1 MPCRR
6 TFAAAFRAF
15 ARYQGR
21 LHGTGYPSSRM
32 SSIFPNSRARPTAA
46 DVLVVGCGNVLRGDD
61 GAGPECVRLLVE
73 AGLPPGVIAID
84 AGTSGADVVLSMRG
98 ADRVIL
104 VDACRSGRPP
114 GSLLSLSAAELA
126 EIPSTGPLDIHAFRW
141 IDAARLTRAL
151 AGEQPGPTVSVRL
164 VEGAEFAPGSGLSPP
179 VAAAVSRLAAEI
191 HAALAAAATR
201 ATGVGA

>member
-1 MPCRR
+1 M
-6 TFAAAFRAF
+6 
-15 ARYQGR
+15 RY
-21 LHGTGYPSSRM
+21 
-32 SSIFPNSRARPTAA
+32 IFPNSRTEPTSG

-73 AGLPPGVIAID
+73 AGLPPGVTAID

-126 EIPSTGPLDIHAFRW
+126 EVASAGPLDIHAFRW
-141 IDAARLTRAL
+141 LDAVRLTGAL
-151 AGEQPGPTVSVRL
+151 AGLQPGPKVSVWL
-164 VEGAEFAPGSGLSPP
+164 VEGGEFAPGSGLSPP
-179 VAAAVSRLAAEI
+179 VAAAVARLAHELQAELR
-191 HAALAAAATR
+191 AASVAAPGT
-201 ATGVGA
+201 